1 MSAVSG
7 TELPQLDERYNA
19 VARLFH
25 WAVVVLLV
33 MQISTKLIAPY
44 VLPESAEGA
53 INAWH
58 LSIGSTILFLM
69 LLRLAWRFTHPVPP
83 SPADLPLPLRMM
95 SRATHWAFYTVLI
108 ILPLLGWAAASAY
121 GAQVNLFGFIPL
133 PALGPKDIPLGERIG
148 DLHGV
153 LAVALLGLM
162 ALHIA
167 GVMYHAFV
175 KKDGVAKRMLPG

>member
-7 TELPQLDERYNA
+7 NGVEQLDQRYNA

-25 WAVVVLLV
+25 WAVVALLV
-33 MQISTKLIAPY
+33 VQISTKL
-44 VLPESAEGA
+44 VLPAVLSEATV
-53 INAWH
+53 NALH
-58 LSIGSTILFLM
+58 LSIGSTILFVM
-69 LLRLAWRFTHPVPP
+69 LLRLGWRLTHPVPP
-83 SPADLPLPLRMM
+83 SPADLPLSLRMV
-95 SRATHWAFYTVLI
+95 SRATHWAFYSVLI

-121 GAQVNLFGFIPL
+121 GARVYLFGLIPL
-133 PALGPKDIPLGERIG
+133 PALGEKDLALGERIG
-148 DLHGV
+148 DVHGV

-162 ALHIA
+162 ALHVA

>member
-7 TELPQLDERYNA
+7 TGMEQLDQRYNA

-25 WAVVVLLV
+25 WAVVALLV
-33 MQISTKLIAPY
+33 VQISTKL
-44 VLPESAEGA
+44 VLPSMMSEAA
-53 INAWH
+53 VNALH
-58 LSIGSTILFLM
+58 LSIGSTILFVM
-69 LLRLAWRFTHPVPP
+69 LLRLGWRLTHPVPP
-83 SPADLPLPLRMM
+83 SPADLPLPLRMV

-133 PALGPKDIPLGERIG
+133 PALGAKDIPLGERIG
-148 DLHGV
+148 DLHGI